1 MDITIAGFALV
12 AIISGLV
19 EAIKRGFSIPEKF
32 QPLIAIILGVLFM
45 GIYTLTLEGVLAGV
59 VAGLASSGLYDNA
72 KAIIK

>member
-1 MDITIAGFALV
+1 MDITIAGFVLV

-19 EAIKRGFSIPEKF
+19 EALKRGFDIPERL
-32 QPLIAIILGVLFM
+32 QPLTAILLGVLFM

-59 VAGLASSGLYDNA
+59 VAGLVASGLYDNA